1 MSIEAQIWKRY
12 GSKVNTE
19 AMCKFG
25 RTRYSIN
32 VFTKVK
38 ELKCTN
44 VHGKHI
50 RKDQLL
56 GFSIIMKDGKIEDR
70 VKSKG
75 LYGKDRSHSLTN
87 VGPKY

>member
-50 RKDQLL
+50 RKDQ
-56 GFSIIMKDGKIEDR
+56 
-70 VKSKG
+70 
-75 LYGKDRSHSLTN
+75 YGKKERGRVIDHVCL
-87 VGPKY
+87 V